1 MHVLQRRR
9 FEMLNRVAGFINQY
23 GDLFPEHSVAREAAN
38 QILSILQG
46 LNERAQDQTVGI
58 GDARVETKQKTEAR
72 QALRLAILRIVRTGR
87 LISQTIPQFE
97 QQFKLPGSKSDA
109 ALVQIAR
116 EIVEKASK
124 VYDVFIHHAMPPDF
138 IDDLKANIDKV
149 EHARHSRAAARATHR
164 NATAAIDGSF
174 QKAMST
180 LARLDI
186 LMDNIL
192 QDDPTMA
199 FWKSARHVAYPR
211 KEKAAAAA
219 AQSNPSSDS
228 PSN

>member
-1 MHVLQRRR
+1 M
-9 FEMLNRVAGFINQY
+9 
-23 GDLFPEHSVAREAAN
+23 
-38 QILSILQG
+38 
-46 LNERAQDQTVGI
+46 
-58 GDARVETKQKTEAR
+58 
-72 QALRLAILRIVRTGR
+72 RTGR

-97 QQFKLPGSKSDA
+97 QQFELPASKSDA
-109 ALVQIAR
+109 ALLQIAR

-124 VYDVFIHHAMPPDF
+124 VSDVFIHHGMPPDF

-192 QDDPTMA
+192 LWDAPRMA
-199 FWKSARHVAYPR
+199 FWKSVRHVAYPRR

>member
-9 FEMLNRVAGFINQY
+9 YEMLQRVAVFLDKY
-23 GDLFPEHSVAREAAN
+23 PDLFPEHSVAREAAN
-38 QILSILQG
+38 QILSILAS
-46 LNERAQDQTVGI
+46 LEERAQNQTVGI
-58 GDARVETKQKTEAR
+58 GDARSGTKQKTEAR

-87 LISQTIPQFE
+87 LISQAIPQFE
-97 QQFKLPGSKSDA
+97 QFKLPGSKGDA
-109 ALVQIAR
+109 ALLQNAR

-124 VYDVFIHHAMPPDF
+124 VYDVFIRHAMPPDF

-149 EHARHSRAAARATHR
+149 EQARHSRAAARATHR

-174 QKAMST
+174 QEAMST

-186 LMDNIL
+186 LMDNML
-192 QDDPTMA
+192 RDDSRMA
-199 FWKSARHVAYPR
+199 LWKSVRHVTYPR

-219 AQSNPSSDS
+219 AQSNASSDS